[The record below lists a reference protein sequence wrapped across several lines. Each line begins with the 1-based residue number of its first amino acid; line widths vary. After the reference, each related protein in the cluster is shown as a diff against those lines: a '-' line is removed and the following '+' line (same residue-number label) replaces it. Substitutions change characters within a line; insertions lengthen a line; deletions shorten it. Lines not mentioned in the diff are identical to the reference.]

1 MSWNQ
6 SFAIMLNAAEAAKY
20 ITSAEY
26 EAIRSLLML
35 DTVVSQATDGESTV
49 NEKASAPEVAIRDSN
64 FKFSAASLAELK
76 GVKKEL
82 VDCVKLALK
91 LSTQDFTVFDGI
103 RTLKE
108 QQQHVAN
115 GTSKTMQSKHLQ
127 GLAVDLVPWIGG
139 KLVWDWEGCYK
150 IAMAMD
156 AAATQLGIADKIR
169 WGGAWD
175 RTLADFGSLDSWK
188 AYESEVRA
196 YHVRTGKS
204 FVDGPHFEWVG

>member
-1 MSWNQ
+1 MPWNQ
-6 SFAIMLNAAEAAKY
+6 SFATMLIAAEAAKY

-35 DTVVSQATDGESTV
+35 DTVVSQATDGEST
-49 NEKASAPEVAIRDSN
+49 AAPEVVIRDSN

-76 GVKKEL
+76 GVKQEL

-156 AAATQLGIADKIR
+156 EAATQLGIADKIR

-196 YHVRTGKS
+196 YHARTGKS

>member
-1 MSWNQ
+1 MANELQKEWLNFSEHAGIITATQ
-6 SFAIMLNAAEAAKY
+6 SAAIEQL
-20 ITSAEY
+20 IDGW
-26 EAIRSLLML
+26 R
-35 DTVVSQATDGESTV
+35 TVSNIATV